1 MYLENQE
8 SVREKS
14 GKSQG
19 ISFVKVCGNPE
30 LVFTKNPA
38 SIVQCFESL
47 ELIKWYIGK
56 NTHLLYYN
64 IIYLCVSLE
73 DQGKP

>member
-19 ISFVKVCGNPE
+19 NSFVKVCGNPASVISVFF
-30 LVFTKNPA
+30 LVGVGFDLIAKLQVSFWTKLKKILN
-38 SIVQCFESL
+38 IYFNMCF
-47 ELIKWYIGK
+47 I
-56 NTHLLYYN
+56 NH
-64 IIYLCVSLE
+64 
-73 DQGKP
+73 